1 MFNQK
6 MAFAALLIQVA
17 AHAQQAPEKSMRLDE
32 AYGDAFSNYRP
43 YTTPSKKKDVEEQ
56 RPAATKPA
64 APAAEPKGEQKVDVE
79 WLIKNFPMLQKRA
92 ITDPTE
98 VNLSAYLYAQ
108 RIIFDKAQR
117 FEEARMAVINSDPL
131 LNENNRIPYASAGAL
146 TIRNADYLGQ
156 QQAARELSKI
166 GGLVTFV
173 DATCRFC
180 AQQLPVLNMLKA
192 NFGLETLVVSI
203 DGRRPKGYQGPVAV
217 DNGLFKKLHLKL
229 TPSIVFVPRPKAYQ
243 GESDP
248 NEYLVIS
255 QGFYAA
261 DELVKLLA
269 YAGHKRKLLSEETMR
284 DLSVWSRGVAS
295 AEDLG
300 SLKLDPN
307 NPASFKEKLQ
317 PILNKQY
324 K

>member
-1 MFNQK
+1 MFNK
-6 MAFAALLIQVA
+6 KIVVALLVSHA
-17 AHAQQAPEKSMRLDE
+17 AVQAQQVQDKTMRLDD
-32 AYGDAFSNYRP
+32 AYGDAFSNYHP
-43 YTTPSKKKDVEEQ
+43 YVTPPKKKDAEAV
-56 RPAATKPA
+56 RPSPVKPA

-92 ITDPTE
+92 INDPTE

-117 FEEARMAVINSDPL
+117 FEEARMSVINSDPL
-131 LNENNRIPYASAGAL
+131 LNENNRIPYASTGAQ

-156 QQAARELSKI
+156 QQAARELSKL
-166 GGLVTFV
+166 GGLVAFV
-173 DATCRFC
+173 DGTCRFC
-180 AQQLPVLNMLKA
+180 AQQMPIVNMLKA
-192 NFGLETLVVSI
+192 NYGLEALVVTI
-203 DGRRPKGYQGPVAV
+203 DGRRPKGYEGPLAV
-217 DNGLFKKLHLKL
+217 DNGLFKKLQLKL

-243 GESDP
+243 GEADP

-269 YAGHKRKLLSEETMR
+269 YAGHKRKFLSEDTMR
-284 DLSVWSRGVAS
+284 DLSVWDRGVAS
-295 AEDLG
+295 TEDLG